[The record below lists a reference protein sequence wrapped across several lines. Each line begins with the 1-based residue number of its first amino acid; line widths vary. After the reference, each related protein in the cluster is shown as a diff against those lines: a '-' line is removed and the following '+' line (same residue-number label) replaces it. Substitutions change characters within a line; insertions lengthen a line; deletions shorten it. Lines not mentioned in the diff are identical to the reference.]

1 MKVLKY
7 FLTIIGTIVFVFV
20 FIPLIVFICLFREPY
35 TTSEDI
41 KKEFYSNYE
50 QMEKIKEILER
61 AEYADISIYNTDYI
75 YEDGEY
81 GTWFVAGEGSIQIED
96 EEFVN
101 DIEILFK
108 EREYSHIGKIGN
120 TIYFQLWANKDAG
133 SGIAYS
139 TDGNEPV
146 LQFLTKL
153 EELDKN
159 NWYYYEE
166 DFNEWKLN
174 NK

>member
-50 QMEKIKEILER
+50 QMEKIKEFLER
-61 AEYADISIYNTDYI
+61 AEYADISIDNTDYI

-81 GTWFVAGEGSIQIED
+81 GTWFVAGEGSIQIGD

-101 DIEILFK
+101 DIPLH
-108 EREYSHIGKIGN
+108 Y
-120 TIYFQLWANKDAG
+120 Q
-133 SGIAYS
+133 IAQS
-139 TDGNEPV
+139 A
-146 LQFLTKL
+146 
-153 EELDKN
+153 
-159 NWYYYEE
+159 
-166 DFNEWKLN
+166 
-174 NK
+174 